1 MLFEGDGDTPPACT
15 RSHFAAAHAFSLE
28 ITMMVRNAMRA
39 SAAFARRALN
49 GLFALTMLAPALT
62 YAASAGDQQSTLIAH
77 GNYIVHKVGMC
88 IDCHTP
94 KDAHGQPL
102 ASQDLQGAEL
112 PMEPK
117 TPVPGWAPRSVKL
130 AGLPAGY
137 TEAQLVTFLETG
149 VTPRGTQANPPMP
162 SYRLNERDAR
172 SVAAYLH
179 SIN

>member
-1 MLFEGDGDTPPACT
+1 
-15 RSHFAAAHAFSLE
+15 
-28 ITMMVRNAMRA
+28 MMERNAMRA